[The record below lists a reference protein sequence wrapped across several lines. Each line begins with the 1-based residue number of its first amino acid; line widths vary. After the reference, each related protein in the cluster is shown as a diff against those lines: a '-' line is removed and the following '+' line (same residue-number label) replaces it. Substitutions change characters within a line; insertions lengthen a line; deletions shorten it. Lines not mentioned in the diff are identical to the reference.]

1 MTDDMK
7 AWQHGFDIGYLNDIE
22 ARFAYWN
29 AYARGP
35 FSEMNPAK
43 IARSLNDRSMA
54 IFPWGVIVTT
64 FPRHDTPIKAY
75 LDVVIGN
82 KHNGDRVIEAMS
94 WEEDGRS
101 KLLAYL
107 ASRYEPTWLWIWQES
122 AEMRAIAEEAG
133 YQFVGG
139 KISSMAE
146 IKGLWFRDGD
156 AGLFGRDKV
165 WSRHFPELDTVEY
178 LGIVKANIK
187 ISPYVLCDAIGEVKQ
202 LQHEYTN
209 HYSNYSKRKSWS
221 ALSLRGYSSD
231 PGFIA
236 KPAEMSKKWWAE
248 HRDDVFVLQDTELR
262 TQLPSVDAL
271 HKPLSDLAE
280 VHRIRLMKL
289 TPGGGELERHTD
301 LVDHDSGIRDGS
313 VARFHFPLITNDQ
326 VIFNSWSMDGLCREV
341 NMKAGEAW
349 YLDTRKPHRAVNNG
363 TTERT
368 HLVVDVVSNS
378 DVRALLEC

>member
-22 ARFAYWN
+22 ARFADWN

-35 FSEMNPAK
+35 FSEMNPAR

-64 FPRHDTPIKAY
+64 FPRHDIPIKAY
-75 LDVVIGN
+75 LNVVIGN
-82 KHNGDRVIEAMS
+82 KHNGDRVIEAFC

-122 AEMRAIAEEAG
+122 PEMREIAEEAG

-156 AGLFGRDKV
+156 AGIFADTV
-165 WSRHFPELDTVEY
+165 WSRHFPELDPTEY
-178 LGIVKANIK
+178 VGIARADIK
-187 ISPYVLCDAIGEVKQ
+187 INPYVLCDAIGEVKQ

-209 HYSNYSKRKSWS
+209 HYSNYNKKKAWA
-221 ALSLRGYSSD
+221 ALSLRGYTAD
-231 PGFIA
+231 PAFII
-236 KPAEMSKKWWAE
+236 KPAEMSRKWWAE
-248 HRDDVFVLQDTELR
+248 HRDEVFALQDTPLR
-262 TQLPSVDAL
+262 AQLEAVNKL
-271 HKPLSDLAE
+271 CKPLSDLAE
-280 VHRIRLMKL
+280 LHRIRLMRL
-289 TPGGGELERHTD
+289 APGGGELQRHTD
-301 LVDHDSGIRDGS
+301 LVDKDSGIGDGS
-313 VARFHFPLITNDQ
+313 VARFHIPLVTNDQ
-326 VIFNSWSMDGLCREV
+326 CVFGSW
-341 NMKAGEAW
+341 NMRGEKTEARMRVGECW
-349 YLDTRKPHRAVNNG
+349 YLDTRKPHTAINMG
-363 TTERT
+363 DSERT
-368 HLVVDVVSNS
+368 HLVVDVEANQQIR
-378 DVRALLEC
+378 DLLT